1 MQTEEILIKRNL
13 QIDLKTK
20 IAFYIFSI
28 LTPLSLL
35 LFLTELDMW
44 IKIMPALLLLILGRK
59 LLDLPPEFQQ
69 LDFSLYFKPIKSL
82 KSIVQLLKPTDSE
95 LNQYSILK
103 FIFYLSIVS
112 YIIFRLFLL
121 LLIIGLIILIV
132 LK

>member
-69 LDFSLYFKPIKSL
+69 LDFALYFKPIKSL

-112 YIIFRLFLL
+112 YIVFRLFLL
-121 LLIIGLIILIV
+121 ILIIGLIILIV